1 MIYTERMKGRH
12 FCLNCMKEF
21 EEIIKTYIIT
31 PFHRD
36 DREFELCDD
45 CAGMLSEMLREEC

>member
-1 MIYTERMKGRH
+1 MIFMEQTEGY
-12 FCLNCMKEF
+12 CLSCMNKKE
-21 EEIIKTYIIT
+21 ITKVSIIT

-45 CAGMLSEMLREEC
+45 CAGMLSEMLRDKED